1 MTESTF
7 TLKDGRRLG
16 YGLYGNEGGTPIIDF
31 HGIPGSCREAQ
42 LFHQYIQRS
51 DICFIG
57 IDRPGYGRSS
67 PRQHFRVTDFPG
79 DVIELIDF
87 LKIERFIAL
96 GYSGGGPFAL
106 ACARQIPERICTAG
120 IVSGVGPSN
129 IGSEGM
135 HESNRKKFSLAQRF
149 PWLARMLLQTV
160 FSPMRR
166 RPEELAPQLKKL
178 WQQMPAP
185 DQKVLQDPHFSDGI
199 VELTRDAIRSGVAG
213 WANEEILMAQPW
225 GFELSEIQCKNLF
238 LWHGLQDR
246 NVPVAMARAVA
257 GQLPQCQATFLPEEG
272 HLSILYNHGDEI
284 IDRLIHAAL

>member
-1 MTESTF
+1 MTESNF

-16 YGLYGNEGGTPIIDF
+16 YGLYGSEGGTPIIDF

-67 PRQHFRVTDFPG
+67 PRRNFRVSDFPG
-79 DVIELIDF
+79 DVLELIDS

-106 ACARQIPERICTAG
+106 ACARQIPERICAVG
-120 IVSGVGPSN
+120 IISGVGPSN
-129 IGSEGM
+129 IGSEDM
-135 HESNRKKFSLAQRF
+135 HESNRKKFDLAQHF
-149 PWLARMLLQTV
+149 PGLARVILQTA
-160 FSPMRR
+160 FSSMRR
-166 RPEELAPQLKKL
+166 RPEELGPQLKKL

-185 DQKVLQDPHFSDGI
+185 DQRVLQDPDFSDGI
-199 VELTRDAIRSGVAG
+199 VEITRDAIHSGVAG

-225 GFELSEIQCKNLF
+225 GFELSEIHCQNLF

-246 NVPVAMARAVA
+246 NVPAAMARAVA
-257 GQLPQCQATFLPEEG
+257 EQLPQCQATFLPEEG

-284 IDRLIHAAL
+284 IDRLIHATL